1 MRIEPALNGQKLLY
15 LFIEEG
21 VNFLSQFIVYGF
33 ALDEV
38 IDSLREVKS
47 CANDVHLPTLVV

>member
-1 MRIEPALNGQKLLY
+1 MRIELALNGQKLLY

-38 IDSLREVKS
+38 IDSLRE
-47 CANDVHLPTLVV
+47 NLVLMMFTYQL